1 MSITPYPLIS
11 LSPILQGASIS
22 LVFGANIYFW
32 YFSTYIFIFSI
43 GNLEKGSES
52 SKALAN
58 TSISLEVAPFEPSIN
73 YSLLVPSTF
82 PSGLLIAIGI
92 GYAKFGGV
100 MKGDYPI

>member
-1 MSITPYPLIS
+1 MVLRADIC
-11 LSPILQGASIS
+11 
-22 LVFGANIYFW
+22 FR
-32 YFSTYIFIFSI
+32 YFSTYIFIFLV

-82 PSGLLIAIGI
+82 PSGLLVAIGI

-100 MKGDYPI
+100 MKGDYPV